1 MNDLALQQQNVLG
14 DLDQLD
20 RLERFANLMASGRCT
35 IPKELQNSPGDCLA
49 VTLQAQAWQMN
60 PFSVAQKSFVIK
72 GKLGY
77 EAQLVNAVIT
87 RHAPIQGRLEF
98 RFSAGWDSI
107 LGRFRILKGQ
117 NGDYTVPNWDQ
128 ENEIGLWCE
137 VSATMKG
144 ETEPRTTRVEM
155 VQAYPRQSTQWATD
169 PKQQL
174 AYVTVKRWARLH
186 CPDIILGIYTP
197 DELQTREPP
206 EKDITPKHRINA
218 RISEGQKPAAR
229 TASDSPSAGTVID
242 PADGEPVPT
251 PKASD
256 SPVHREPQETTPKE
270 DTHDIDEQ
278 CDDRLSRVR
287 NILRDQKAV
296 PVPEPTDQDREA
308 LAMALD
314 SIKSCNTADQLK
326 QCGQDLEGVL
336 HPDLAGQVREAYKQR
351 LVELRGDQ

>member
-1 MNDLALQQQNVLG
+1 MKQQNVLG

-35 IPKELQNSPGDCLA
+35 IPKELQDNPGDCLA
-49 VTLQAQAWQMN
+49 VALQAMAWQMN
-60 PFSVAQKSFVIK
+60 PFQVAQKSFVIK

-98 RFSAGWDSI
+98 KFSAGWDSI
-107 LGRFRILKGQ
+107 LGRFRIVSGQ
-117 NGDYTVPNWDQ
+117 HGDYPVPNWNQD
-128 ENEIGLWCE
+128 NEIGLWCE

-144 ETEPRTTRVEM
+144 EAEPRTTRVEM

-197 DELQTREPP
+197 DELQNREPI
-206 EKDITPKHRINA
+206 EKDITPKDRINA

-229 TASDSPSAGTVID
+229 TDSDSPSAGVVID
-242 PADGEPVPT
+242 PADGDPVPT
-251 PKASD
+251 PTVSN
-256 SPVHREPQETTPKE
+256 SPVHRAPQEITPKE
-270 DTHDIDEQ
+270 DTHDTVDKG
-278 CDDRLSRVR
+278 DDRLSRVR

-314 SIKSCNTADQLK
+314 RIKSCNTPDQLK

-336 HPDLAGQVREAYKQR
+336 HPDLADQVREAYKQR
-351 LVELRGDQ
+351 QVELKGQQ